1 MRCFFV
7 SRHYYC
13 ALILCL
19 TGSMEALVFDWL
31 CAGIKL
37 DLPVRWDLRLYSRDP
52 RIANC
57 QVSRAA
63 VFSSLPAALYEKA
76 MLCEKLTLRNEPITV
91 VCVQVRKVLFEH
103 EPRYEDELRLVKD
116 DFVYVSDEE
125 MRESQDSWCSGVSW
139 LTGCSGAL
147 PLTYTEPVP
156 ETEAWTMHR
165 SVSSVLD
172 HAQVGQSIS
181 ARPCSGQSVQC

>member
-1 MRCFFV
+1 MRRQCF
-7 SRHYYC
+7 
-13 ALILCL
+13 AK
-19 TGSMEALVFDWL
+19 E
-31 CAGIKL
+31 
-37 DLPVRWDLRLYSRDP
+37 
-52 RIANC
+52 
-57 QVSRAA
+57 
-63 VFSSLPAALYEKA
+63 
-76 MLCEKLTLRNEPITV
+76 LTLRNEPITV